1 MKGKKQDGDYIIEHY
16 PQVVKNL
23 YFEPKDGEISLVY
36 HEGQLIMVTAIDI
49 SSLFKEKRKKAYD
62 YVQKL
67 LKIKN
72 DNLVEIYKFWYV
84 PDQIIFIE
92 MEPPIL
98 STLGK
103 GDQINWKNF
112 TK

>member
-1 MKGKKQDGDYIIEHY
+1 MDHY
-16 PQVVKNL
+16 PQVVQNL
-23 YFEPKDGEISLVY
+23 YFEPKDGEISIVV
-36 HEGQLIMVTAIDI
+36 HESNLIMVTAVDI
-49 SSLFKEKRKKAYD
+49 SSLFKEKRKKAYE

-67 LKIKN
+67 VKIKSK
-72 DNLVEIYKFWYV
+72 NLVEIYKFWYV
-84 PDQIIFIE
+84 PDQVIYLE
-92 MEPPIL
+92 MEPPEM